1 MKKILGLAVVGL
13 LFSIPAHGQHSLTG
27 TLGPTASTGTSASA
41 GGGAGG
47 GGAAGGSNFHTLP
60 AVPPTEFLTVDVSG
74 STTDFAPSS
83 WVEFK
88 NGLQVGTAELQAG
101 QKSLGD
107 VAAENRRVERR
118 KAKLAIV
125 EDAFGNAVIERR

>member
-1 MKKILGLAVVGL
+1 MKKILGLAIVGL
-13 LFSIPAHGQHSLTG
+13 LFSVPAHGQRSLAG
-27 TLGPTASTGTSASA
+27 TLGSAASSGVGFSGGGGVGGGSA
-41 GGGAGG
+41 GG
-47 GGAAGGSNFHTLP
+47 STFHTLP

-74 STTDFAPSS
+74 SSADFAPSS

-88 NGLQVGTAELQAG
+88 NGLQVGTAQLTAG

-107 VAAENRRVERR
+107 VAAQYRRVERR